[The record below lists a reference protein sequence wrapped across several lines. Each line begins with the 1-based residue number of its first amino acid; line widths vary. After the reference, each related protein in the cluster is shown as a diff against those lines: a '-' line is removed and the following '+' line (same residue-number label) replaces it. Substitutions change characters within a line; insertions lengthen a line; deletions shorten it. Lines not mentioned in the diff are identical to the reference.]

1 MDAHNHHGSRNVLSV
16 KAQECPVFST
26 TVACMDTHSLQF
38 WTGKLGRALDRECRV
53 VWEEDK
59 GHHENSKASRLLH
72 IKSNSPNPRHHESHH
87 LYCFLSQCTRGHCPE
102 NLVFDVLIGNNRAEG
117 VPLHR
122 QVLSHRCW
130 GNSPAGL
137 QDEGDEGNRPLPT
150 HHVGQ

>member
-1 MDAHNHHGSRNVLSV
+1 MLGNLPGAPMDAHNHHGSRNVLSV

-102 NLVFDVLIGNNRAEG
+102 NLVFDALIGNNQILLTSGGRPTPPSG
-117 VPLHR
+117 SLTP
-122 QVLSHRCW
+122 VL
-130 GNSPAGL
+130 G
-137 QDEGDEGNRPLPT
+137 
-150 HHVGQ
+150 